1 MQTQT
6 NSTSEISL
14 ATIELA
20 AKRFAADR
28 EELSTCVQ
36 QLNNSIE
43 ALKRHT
49 LPMLKRRLNTAAESE
64 AALTALVDQSRQLFI
79 QPRTVIF
86 HGIKVGIQKGRGGIT
101 WDDESKVL
109 DLIARHFT
117 AAEADLLIKTTRKPI
132 KAALE
137 DLDIATLKKIGC
149 RIEDTGDQIL
159 IKPADSQVD
168 KLVNSLL
175 KDAIEDAANTANP
188 NT

>member
-1 MQTQT
+1 MNTT
-6 NSTSEISL
+6 EISL
-14 ATIELA
+14 ATIETA
-20 AKRFAADR
+20 AKAFAADR
-28 EELSTCVQ
+28 AELATCVEN
-36 QLNNSIE
+36 LNTTIE
-43 ALKRHT
+43 SLKRHAI
-49 LPMLKRRLNTAAESE
+49 PQIKRRVNAAAQSQ
-64 AALTALVDQSRQLFI
+64 ATLAALVDQSRHLFI

-86 HGIKVGIQKGRGGIT
+86 HGIKVGLQKGRGGIE
-101 WDDESKVL
+101 WDDEAKVIA
-109 DLIARHFT
+109 LIEKHFT
-117 AAEADLLIKTTRKPI
+117 TAEADLLIKTTRKPI
-132 KAALE
+132 KKALE